1 MDQLIILAG
10 GKGTRM
16 RSEMPKVL
24 HVVRGVPIVQ
34 RLLDALMPIFP
45 KPVVVIGYRG
55 EDVRRALGESVSYAT
70 QAEPLG
76 TGDAV
81 RAAMDM
87 LSDERL
93 ERIVVVPGDHPLI
106 SRETIE
112 RLIAAQKEAKACV
125 AVVTAVVPNFDGEHA
140 TFLHYGRILRN
151 AAGDVAGIVEWK
163 DASESERRIR
173 EVNTSYYAFDAK
185 WLRAHIGR
193 LSRDNAAREY
203 YLTDVVRMANES
215 GERVVALAVRDIREA
230 LGINDPEQL
239 KRVERYCR

>member
-16 RSEMPKVL
+16 RSNMPKVL
-24 HVVRGVPIVQ
+24 HLVNGVPIVR

-45 KPVVVIGYRG
+45 KPVVVIGYKG
-55 EDVRRALGESVSYAT
+55 DEVRRALGEGFIYAE
-70 QAEPLG
+70 QAEQLG

-81 RAAMDM
+81 RTAMEVIP
-87 LSDERL
+87 DEGI
-93 ERIVVVPGDHPLI
+93 ERIAVVPRDHPLI

-112 RLIAAQKEAKACV
+112 RLMAAQKEAKACV
-125 AVVTAVVPNFDGEHA
+125 AVVTAVVPDFDGENA

-151 AAGDVAGIVEWK
+151 EAGDVAGIVEWK
-163 DASESERRIR
+163 DASESERHIR

-185 WLRAHIGR
+185 WLRAHIGK

-215 GERVVALAVRDIREA
+215 KERVVALAVQDTREA
-230 LGINDPEQL
+230 LGINDLEQL
-239 KRVERYCR
+239 ERVERYCR